1 MKRHNARILA
11 VLSLYNVDMNKY
23 NIEEGMACYNDIKR
37 LEQEYE
43 YSVEIDYDYSE
54 KLVKNTLEN
63 LSVIDSIIS
72 GSLVKYTIDRLSY
85 VDRAIIRIATYEM
98 KILGLAK
105 EVAINEA
112 LIITR
117 EYSNLDDEAQVK
129 FNNRLL
135 ENIASYKNE

>member
-11 VLSLYNVDMNKY
+11 VLSLYNIDMNKY
-23 NIEEGMACYNDIKR
+23 NLEEGIACYEDIKQ
-37 LEQEYE
+37 LEQSYE

-63 LSVIDSIIS
+63 LEAIDNIIS
-72 GSLVKYTIDRLSY
+72 SSLVKYTIDRLSY
-85 VDRAIIRIATYEM
+85 VDRAIIRIATCEM
-98 KILGLAK
+98 KIMELPK

-112 LIITR
+112 LVITR

-135 ENIASYKNE
+135 ENIASLNNE